1 MVRSFRC
8 KETKAIFDGERSK
21 KFQGIERV
29 ALRKLLQLNRAKMLE
44 DLRSPGNSL
53 ETLTGDRAGQHA
65 IRMNDQ
71 YRLCFAWNDGDANGV
86 EIVDYH

>member
-1 MVRSFRC
+1 
-8 KETKAIFDGERSK
+8 
-21 KFQGIERV
+21 
-29 ALRKLLQLNRAKMLE
+29 LRKLLQLNRANTLE

-65 IRMNDQ
+65 ISVNDQ
-71 YRLCFAWNDGDANGV
+71 YRLCFVWNDCDANGV